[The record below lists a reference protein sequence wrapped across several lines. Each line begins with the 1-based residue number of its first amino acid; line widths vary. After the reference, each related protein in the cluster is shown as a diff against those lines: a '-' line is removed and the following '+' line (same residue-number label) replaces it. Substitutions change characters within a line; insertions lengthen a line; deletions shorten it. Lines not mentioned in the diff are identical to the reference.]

1 MSPLDTLPPPEAI
14 ADQIESARRERSL
27 LRRLYRLSVEAR
39 EIREITQQ
47 VSPHLTADERQGGE
61 HE

>member
-1 MSPLDTLPPPEAI
+1 MSPLDTIPPPEAI

-27 LRRLYRLSVEAR
+27 LRRLYRLSVDAR
-39 EIREITQQ
+39 EIRKTPPRPTTPQ
-47 VSPHLTADERQGGE
+47 TAGDAKGGD